1 MYDLS
6 YSVNISIHLVLLT
19 EGKTN
24 ISFSKCSV
32 VVYRE
37 QLYLGIK
44 EFYNLTHVGTIVY
57 DEV

>member
-1 MYDLS
+1 M
-6 YSVNISIHLVLLT
+6 VLLT

-24 ISFSKCSV
+24 ISFSKCIV

-57 DEV
+57 DEVWESF